1 DQDLKSRLS
10 QSAEATRSQRSSAAQ
25 ETFLVRAADE
35 FILSVGDRYLDR
47 LALTHRKQSV
57 AAPVLLGGVPDLKR
71 RGVVEGNSLK
81 AGVFRISSAVEK
93 PQVPRT
99 YHAMIPVF
107 MFTDQIFHS
116 LSGIPR
122 SSGGEDQLTDAIHGL
137 IASGSPV
144 IGVMFT
150 ADERQLDFGTQRGS

>member
-1 DQDLKSRLS
+1 M
-10 QSAEATRSQRSSAAQ
+10 
-25 ETFLVRAADE
+25 RAADE

>member
-1 DQDLKSRLS
+1 MQLR
-10 QSAEATRSQRSSAAQ
+10 RSLIKGTLLAQ
-25 ETFLVRAADE
+25 AADE
-35 FILSVGDRYLDR
+35 FILSAGDRYLDR
-47 LALTHRKQSV
+47 LALTHSKQSV
-57 AAPVLLGGVPDLKR
+57 AAPVLLGSVPDLKR

-81 AGVFRISSAVEK
+81 AGVFRITSAVEK

-99 YHAMIPVF
+99 NHAMIPVF

-116 LSGIPR
+116 LPGIPR
-122 SSGGEDQLTDAIHGL
+122 SSGGEDQLTDAIHTL